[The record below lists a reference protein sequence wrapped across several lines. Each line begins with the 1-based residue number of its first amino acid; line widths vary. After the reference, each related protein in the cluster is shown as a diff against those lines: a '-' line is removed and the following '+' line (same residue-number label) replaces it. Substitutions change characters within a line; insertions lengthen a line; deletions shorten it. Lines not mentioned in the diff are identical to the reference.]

1 MTRRDMSVFDDV
13 EEQARI
19 FDAVRYLER
28 NAIRRKRRSAV
39 TLTALGVSAGLIG
52 TVAVYARLL
61 LAGGDYSTGGA
72 IAVAAVGTV
81 PLLLG
86 LGSYIAGLEYL
97 RVLDRNLERTDPA
110 PLEPLL
116 GVVSDGAFFWSSS
129 QTGSTRL

>member
-1 MTRRDMSVFDDV
+1 MTRRDMSVFDDI

-39 TLTALGVSAGLIG
+39 IMTALGVSAGLIG
-52 TVAVYARLL
+52 TVVVHARLL

-72 IAVAAVGTV
+72 IAVAAVGTL

-116 GVVSDGAFFWSSS
+116 GVVNDGAFFWSSS